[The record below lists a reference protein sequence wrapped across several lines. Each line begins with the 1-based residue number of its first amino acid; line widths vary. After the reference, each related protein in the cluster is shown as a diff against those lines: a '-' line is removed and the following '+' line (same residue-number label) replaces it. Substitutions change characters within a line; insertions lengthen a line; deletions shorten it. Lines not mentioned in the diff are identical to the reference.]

1 MVVIVLNSLVLFYP
15 SDIPY
20 IVGIS
25 LYVLGIVIPNMYEDV
40 GKQWVK

>member
-1 MVVIVLNSLVLFYP
+1 MVAIELNSLVLFCP

-25 LYVLGIVIPNMYEDV
+25 PYVLGTVIPNMYEDV
-40 GKQWVK
+40 EKQWVK

>member
-25 LYVLGIVIPNMYEDV
+25 PYVLGTVIPNMYEDV
-40 GKQWVK
+40 GKQSVK